1 MLLEI
6 IQKIQVEEEE
16 AEALIGRE
24 VGRERLQLQAEMELQ
39 FSKFTRLGLFIV
51 WYCYLN
57 IQHPLLLS
65 LCIII

>member
-39 FSKFTRLGLFIV
+39 FSKFTRLGL
-51 WYCYLN
+51 
-57 IQHPLLLS
+57 LS
-65 LCIII
+65 LDIIGTFNLREDLN

>member
-39 FSKFTRLGLFIV
+39 FSKFTRLGL
-51 WYCYLN
+51 
-57 IQHPLLLS
+57 LS
-65 LCIII
+65 LGIIGTFNLREDLN